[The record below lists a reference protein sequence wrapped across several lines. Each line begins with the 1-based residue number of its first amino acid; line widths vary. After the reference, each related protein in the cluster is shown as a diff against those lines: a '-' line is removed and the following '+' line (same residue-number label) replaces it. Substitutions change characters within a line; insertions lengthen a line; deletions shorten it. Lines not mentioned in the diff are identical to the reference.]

1 MIGLAR
7 AEWMRLRRR
16 GDVWVVTLLVI
27 GLSVIG
33 YISGLISANSIQFG
47 FPPGEEIPPEMVEQL
62 EAMRREALATFAFPL
77 SIGTSLE
84 GGGRVLLFVVG
95 AYLAAAV
102 TGAEFEYGTIRT
114 SLVARGDRGGFVLVR
129 LAAVLAIVAV
139 LLLVT
144 VLISIVLPLIAAAA
158 GTDFPPVEGPEPLNV
173 VGMMGATL
181 LTAAFVI
188 GLTTLVAI
196 ALRNAVIAIV
206 ITLAATF
213 ADGAI
218 GGLFVRLFGEETPL
232 RWITPFA
239 NAQVM
244 FDRASGELT
253 APEWPTLL
261 VVAVAIAWAGLVWAG
276 SVLTLRRADIRS

>member
-7 AEWMRLRRR
+7 AEWLRLRRR
-16 GDVWVVTLLVI
+16 GDVWIVTLLVI
-27 GLSVIG
+27 GLSVLG
-33 YISGLISANSIQFG
+33 YVSGLASASSIEFG
-47 FPPGEEIPPEMVEQL
+47 FPPGEEIPPEVL
-62 EAMRREALATFAFPL
+62 EDLERMRREALAVYAFPL
-77 SIGTSLE
+77 SIETALD
-84 GGGRVLLFVVG
+84 GGRVLLFVVG
-95 AYLAAAV
+95 AYLSAAV

-114 SLVARGDRGGFVLVR
+114 ALVARGDRGGFVLVR

-144 VLISIVLPLIAAAA
+144 VLLSIALPFIADAA
-158 GTDFPPVEGPEPLNV
+158 GTDFPPVEGPGALNV
-173 VGMMGATL
+173 AGMMGATL

-196 ALRNAVIAIV
+196 VLRNPVIAIV

-239 NAQVM
+239 NAQVL
-244 FDRASGELT
+244 FDRASGEIT
-253 APEWPTLL
+253 APEWPALL
-261 VVAVAIAWAGLVWAG
+261 VVGVAIAWAGLVWAA
-276 SVLTLRRADIRS
+276 SVLTLRRADIRA